1 MLKLKKLF
9 AVLLSILVLASV
21 FVVPALAEDEPDDS
35 VIEVDG
41 IQLLTPEQADEM
53 GLDEDGHDHDH
64 DHEAEAD
71 VSAVESADS
80 GVSVLDIIGYVVA
93 VILPVAAIVF
103 VVVSIK
109 GKKNK

>member
-41 IQLLTPEQADEM
+41 VQLLTPEQADEM
-53 GLDEDGHDHDH
+53 GLDEDGHDH

-103 VVVSIK
+103 VVVSLK